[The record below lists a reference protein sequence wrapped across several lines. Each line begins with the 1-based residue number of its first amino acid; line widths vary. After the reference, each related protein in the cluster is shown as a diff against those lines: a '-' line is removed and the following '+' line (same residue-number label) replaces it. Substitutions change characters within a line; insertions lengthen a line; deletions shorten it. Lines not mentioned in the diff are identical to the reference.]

1 MTRFE
6 LKLVE
11 AVEVD
16 QAIHRLIKGP
26 GTGVFLPS
34 FSMTRAPELGDPI
47 QGKRREL
54 VERRAKGYNKGVWQ

>member
-1 MTRFE
+1 M
-6 LKLVE
+6 
-11 AVEVD
+11 D